1 MRSVIHMLRSTEF
14 HVGVKK
20 WFGFAGF
27 EWIHVYVKIQSE
39 GLAPMLSEMCPMCPF
54 TYMDYHSISTLYVDC
69 QKATG

>member
-1 MRSVIHMLRSTEF
+1 MRSAIHMLRSTEF

-20 WFGFAGF
+20 CFCFAGF
-27 EWIHVYVKIQSE
+27 EWIHVYVKVQSE
-39 GLAPMLSEMCPMCPF
+39 GLAPMLLGSF